1 MIYCS
6 RCYYP
11 MQILP
16 TVILHGGGDEAQ
28 PGGVPAPL
36 WVHLAACASGKSTS
50 PIVNVIAV
58 ATVSA
63 AMTSIVEA
71 FIIVNPFFVE

>member
-1 MIYCS
+1 
-6 RCYYP
+6 

-28 PGGVPAPL
+28 PGGLPAPL
-36 WVHLAACASGKSTS
+36 WLHLAVAACASGKSTS

-58 ATVSA
+58 AAVIT
-63 AMTSIVEA
+63 AMKSIVEA
-71 FIIVNPFFVE
+71 FIMVDSSFIE